1 MEAYVMCQAGGTK
14 KYLVIVD
21 ESAYK
26 SMTLQQIGN
35 EVCNSYHVT
44 MEQVNVNLQEVDEID
59 IVDSYGINRMPVAVS
74 RGC

>member
-1 MEAYVMCQAGGTK
+1 MEAYIMCQAGGTK

-35 EVCNSYHVT
+35 EVCDSCHVT

-59 IVDSYGINRMPVAVS
+59 IVDGYGINRMPVAVY